1 MRTTRRPRL
10 RGFAAPARPR
20 VNAGVG
26 RMRQSVA
33 SNLAVGLALL
43 AWPLIVYGFMSQLG
57 DYHPSTPSEV
67 IAANRRT
74 SVGVLL
80 TGFLCFLGA
89 LWLSGFS
96 FTGAK
101 VRSLL
106 AATCCTALVTFG
118 VIGLWL

>member
-1 MRTTRRPRL
+1 
-10 RGFAAPARPR
+10 
-20 VNAGVG
+20 
-26 RMRQSVA
+26 MRQSVA
-33 SNLAVGLALL
+33 SNIAVGLALL
-43 AWPLIVYGFMSQLG
+43 AWPLIIYGLMSQLG

-67 IAANRRT
+67 IAANRRA
-74 SVGVLL
+74 SVAVLS

-106 AATCCTALVTFG
+106 AAACCTALITFG
-118 VIGLWL
+118 LISLWL